1 MPIHMK
7 YRRIALPA
15 LTLLALLATGGC
27 MTDNGKNEPLPVK
40 SQPRAEYEVRALI
53 DLLAEEIGSEV
64 DAKTVD
70 KRFRDCIGKNNETAD
85 DGRFD
90 LSYTAQVPLPRAQYN
105 AGLRKLKK
113 KLEDEGYKVSSY
125 REGDWRH
132 ILLYSKGG
140 DANFFVSVGATKP
153 PYDQMVLGVT
163 TPCFLPPGTKQEE
176 VSAPLPRPQRESAPV
191 AAPAPAPVPVP
202 VQVPA
207 PATER
212 PVVQRPAGAG
222 DFG

>member
-7 YRRIALPA
+7 CRRTALPV

-27 MTDNGKNEPLPVK
+27 MTDNGKNDPLPVK
-40 SQPRAEYEVRALI
+40 SQQKAEYDVRALVN
-53 DLLAEEIGSEV
+53 LLADEIGSEA
-64 DAKTVD
+64 DNKTVD
-70 KRFRDCIGKNNETAD
+70 KRFRECRGKEGEQAN
-85 DGRFD
+85 DGRFY
-90 LSYTAQVPLPRAQYN
+90 LSYTAQVPLPRAEYN

-140 DANFFVSVGATKP
+140 DANFFVSVGAMKP
-153 PYDQMVLGVT
+153 PYDRMILGVT
-163 TPCFLPPGTKQEE
+163 TPCFLPPGKKQEE
-176 VSAPLPRPQRESAPV
+176 VSAPLPRPQRESVPV
-191 AAPAPAPVPVP
+191 AAPAVA
-202 VQVPA
+202 PA
-207 PATER
+207 PAQER
-212 PVVQRPAGAG
+212 PVVQRPSGAG